1 MIAFISMLMFNT
13 AGQAA
18 HATQKPTFDKSKLI
32 KMAMDNQV
40 RSYAPYSNYNVSAA
54 VLAESGKIYL
64 GVNVE
69 NASYPAGICA
79 ERNAIFHA
87 IQEGEKKIIAIA
99 IVGGPNY
106 TIKDYCAP
114 CGICRQVMR
123 EFCNPAEF
131 TVLFAKS
138 PTDYKEMTKEI
149 LYKADAA
156 SLIEADMKVGIKP
169 NLVAPSP
176 AFFGST
182 THPEIVEGIIEYL
195 RENGINDIVIME
207 GSWVGDSTQDS
218 FEYCGYNELSKENE
232 EE

>member
-1 MIAFISMLMFNT
+1 MKNLFMIAFISMLMFNT

-123 EFCNPAEF
+123 EFCNPQEF

-138 PTDYKEMTKEI
+138 PTDYKEMTLEEM
-149 LYKADAA
+149 LPE
-156 SLIEADMKVGIKP
+156 SFGPEA
-169 NLVAPSP
+169 L
-176 AFFGST
+176 
-182 THPEIVEGIIEYL
+182 H
-195 RENGINDIVIME
+195 
-207 GSWVGDSTQDS
+207 
-218 FEYCGYNELSKENE
+218 SKLTK
-232 EE
+232 